1 MFTFQKNIPTDFTL
15 IGKDLANRWCFFRES
30 ICTKSKYV
38 KYWWLF

>member
-15 IGKDLANRWCFFRES
+15 IGKDLANRWCFVRES
-30 ICTKSKYV
+30 ICTESKYV